1 MEFLA
6 LGFMSDVA
14 SQVESLKKVMFSP
27 PSPVPVCLFVLLH
40 GRKGEEKSEN
50 KQLFAHTFLLD

>member
-1 MEFLA
+1 
-6 LGFMSDVA
+6 MSDVA